1 MHRHRHGEV
10 GLAGARRAYG
20 KDHFVAAE
28 RFQIGA
34 LGGVAGGDGLFRQ
47 GEHGFV
53 AERAPQVRTGIAF
66 EELEPLFEIGAL
78 ERVPAAQQAVELGEQ
93 IQDAFAQ
100 LRIVGG
106 YGEGGSPCGEIGP
119 GTFRDGVEVGV
130 VRSEQGVCQ
139 CRIIEGKGFH
149 EGRWRCG
156 FLHRFGRR
164 RGRRGTVCRVRR
176 EQRFGGGEKAL
187 PGNAAFPSVASG
199 AQGRPQP
206 IAFAA

>member
-1 MHRHRHGEV
+1 M
-10 GLAGARRAYG
+10 
-20 KDHFVAAE
+20 
-28 RFQIGA
+28 
-34 LGGVAGGDGLFRQ
+34 
-47 GEHGFV
+47 
-53 AERAPQVRTGIAF
+53 
-66 EELEPLFEIGAL
+66 
-78 ERVPAAQQAVELGEQ
+78 PAAQQAVELGEQ
-93 IQDAFAQ
+93 IQDALAQ

-106 YGEGGSPCGEIGP
+106 DGEGGSPCGEIGA

-139 CRIIEGKGFH
+139 CRIIKGKGFH

-176 EQRFGGGEKAL
+176 ERRFDDGEKAL

-199 AQGRPQP
+199 TQGRLQP
-206 IAFAA
+206 TAFAAKRLWFPVSVGTQPPWEWGKGNVEAFPPSGEVPFSPLLFSFNGFWSYRIPVRGRVCAEGAGRGKRFAVSIE